1 MILVSLRK
9 PGHNYTSKTKINFT
23 KKIKKKPE
31 PETMRA
37 CVRPSLHKSCTYLPR
52 SWSSLRDEK
61 RYLWTLG
68 LIQSTFVPTFPKK
81 FHNLELNS
89 EGITFS
95 MNEEDFRPFLRL
107 NFWLFFSEKMT
118 PMAGTLRWTL
128 NGGNT
133 ATGSWPI
140 GTRARASPISG
151 LILSIS
157 LGLAP
162 PSKDNPRRNV
172 FRLTEKKN
180 PDFGWESLETKIL
193 LLNFYSY
200 QKKNFFANF

>member
-1 MILVSLRK
+1 MK
-9 PGHNYTSKTKINFT
+9 
-23 KKIKKKPE
+23 
-31 PETMRA
+31 
-37 CVRPSLHKSCTYLPR
+37 
-52 SWSSLRDEK
+52 
-61 RYLWTLG
+61 
-68 LIQSTFVPTFPKK
+68 
-81 FHNLELNS
+81 
-89 EGITFS
+89 
-95 MNEEDFRPFLRL
+95 NEEDFRPFLRL

-162 PSKDNPRRNV
+162 PSKDNPRLICIEMC
-172 FRLTEKKN
+172 FRLTGKKN
-180 PDFGWESLETKIL
+180 PLYGWECLETKRFYYPIYIL
-193 LLNFYSY
+193 TKKRISLQIFKDFSRICVPKLKMCW
-200 QKKNFFANF
+200 KKNREIEVKFFFVQFELG